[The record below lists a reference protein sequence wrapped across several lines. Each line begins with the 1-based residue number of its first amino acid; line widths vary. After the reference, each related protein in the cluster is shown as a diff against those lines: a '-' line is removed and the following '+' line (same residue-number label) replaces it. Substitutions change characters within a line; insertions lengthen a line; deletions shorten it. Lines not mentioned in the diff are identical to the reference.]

1 MRPRATESMV
11 SGNFSNFFRN
21 FASLLLEKEMRGGP
35 KMQTKFLLTPVT
47 AAVQQ
52 PQPKQPET
60 NK

>member
-1 MRPRATESMV
+1 MV